1 MAPLK
6 SPRYEGAR
14 YIYVVIRSKRALN
27 GARGLAYDEIS
38 LQNDLTGILSGIMKG
53 RRVRI
58 PVLTIALSN
67 DIDPKKNRTPTH
79 EYFHMV
85 QNGMTHF
92 KNSWFYEG
100 MAVWSEAALGG
111 TRYVGTLKRQPENVW
126 ESFRND
132 ASFLEKIFS
141 SSYQAGND
149 LWRPLAGLCPAADP
163 PLRPT
168 EKTMSFAYTDGT
180 LVVQNLG
187 LQGTRTMRRVLEQL
201 GNAETLPFV
210 RLAYEKWTEANQRR
224 IENNVF
230 IVDAIAEAVKETCLE
245 PRADAYMVPPVSQGK
260 MDKGN

>member
-6 SPRYEGAR
+6 SPRYKGVR
-14 YIYVVIRSKRALN
+14 YIYVIIRDKRALN
-27 GARGLAYDEIS
+27 GAKGLAYDEIS
-38 LQNDLTGILSGIMKG
+38 LQNDLTGILSGMLKG

-58 PVLTIALSN
+58 PVLTIALSK
-67 DIDPKKNRTPTH
+67 DIDPKRNRTPAH

-111 TRYVGTLKRQPENVW
+111 ARHVGTLKHQPEKVW

-132 ASFLEKIFS
+132 ASFLEKIFN

-163 PLRPT
+163 PLQST
-168 EKTMSFAYTDGT
+168 GETLSFAYTDGT
-180 LVVQNLG
+180 PVVQGLR
-187 LQGTRTMRRVLEQL
+187 LQGARMMRRILEQL
-201 GNAETLPFV
+201 GNVETLPFV
-210 RLAYEKWTEANQRR
+210 RFTYEKWTEANQRR
-224 IENNVF
+224 VENSDF
-230 IVDAIAEAVKETCLE
+230 IADAVAEAVKEICPE
-245 PRADAYMVPPVSQGK
+245 HK
-260 MDKGN
+260 